1 MVVKK
6 SDNSSCVVVLKKD
19 YLNKV
24 SEITSEKTKFKEF
37 GAIKENNRIT
47 EVEKMICNIST
58 ELFC

>member
-6 SDNSSCVVVLKKD
+6 SYISYCVVVLKKD

>member
-19 YLNKV
+19 YLNKL
-24 SEITSEKTKFKEF
+24 SEKTKIKEF

-47 EVEKMICNIST
+47 KVEKMICNIST
-58 ELFC
+58 ELLTKK